1 MYSGYFAPNRV
12 KDPLKLVRVSP
23 FAFEFGLRGL
33 KEEFGCHYRWKL
45 GAILG
50 GEWDRSIKNIE
61 EMAIFVAFNE
71 VYRNG
76 YQWHETQFYKNSVEQ
91 IRKGIKMRDCK
102 TEKEFQNRISFLNSL
117 YTNISVH
124 GYKTQRELGLSYDS
138 SEIVSCIDRNGNFL
152 LFDGR
157 HRLAI
162 ARLLNLDTIPV
173 VVCAR
178 HKEWQ
183 VFANKFRRYIK
194 KSGGTSRYPILHPD
208 LQDIA
213 FKYDHSTFSTIIQ
226 NLPLYRGKFLN
237 ISSGLDFGY
246 FSHRFEDHGFEC
258 SESNLSENELQFV
271 EKLRNA
277 GRKHFEIIPGSII
290 DVPLE
295 QEFEVVLAIDVF
307 HHFLKT
313 ESLFAGFIRFLKS
326 LKTKS
331 LIFRHHIRQY
341 PDTKHAFRHLKPS
354 EFVNIISENTA
365 LKRSEV
371 MAKGKDEGLLY
382 FLYQS

>member
-1 MYSGYFAPNRV
+1 MYSSRFAPNRV
-12 KDPLKLVRVSP
+12 KNPLKLVRVSP
-23 FAFEFGLRGL
+23 FAFQFCLRGL
-33 KEEFGCHYRWKL
+33 KEKFGYHYRWKL
-45 GAILG
+45 GAILD

-61 EMAIFVAFNE
+61 DMAIFVAFDE
-71 VYRNG
+71 VYSKG

-124 GYKTQRELGLSYDS
+124 GYKTQRELGLPYDS
-138 SEIVSCIDRNGNFL
+138 SEIISCIDRNGKFL

-162 ARLLNLDTIPV
+162 AKLLNLDTIPV

-178 HKEWQ
+178 HTEWQ
-183 VFANKFRRYIK
+183 VFANKLRRYIK

-208 LQDIA
+208 LQNIP

-226 NLPLYRGKFLN
+226 NLPLHRGKLLN
-237 ISSGLDFGY
+237 ISSDLDLGY
-246 FSHRFEDHGFEC
+246 FSHRFEEHGFEC
-258 SESNLSENELQFV
+258 TESNVSENELQFV

-277 GRKHFEIIPGSII
+277 GQKRFEIIPGSIL
-290 DVPLE
+290 DTPPELK
-295 QEFEVVLAIDVF
+295 FEVVLAIDVF
-307 HHFLKT
+307 HYFLKT
-313 ESLFAGFIRFLKS
+313 ESLFVGFIKFLKS

-331 LIFRHHIRQY
+331 LIFRHNIGQDMYTERS
-341 PDTKHAFRHLKPS
+341 FRHFKPS

-371 MAKGKDEGLLY
+371 IAKEKDEGPLY
-382 FLYQS
+382 CLYQS